1 MKECIGE
8 VLQEMLKDHT
18 YKQDEAPELTK
29 QIADRVK
36 NRLKLLELPR
46 YKYMVQV
53 VVGEQRLG
61 LVSFELSDGRRTR
74 LMGAGEKFRV
84 IEDWWEFFFFHQSL
98 LQLLTLLGRKVG
110 AQHGLELVW
119 VRLAASDG

>member
-1 MKECIGE
+1 MTTHGAANEHLF
-8 VLQEMLKDHT
+8 V
-18 YKQDEAPELTK
+18 
-29 QIADRVK
+29 ADLFLFVV
-36 NRLKLLELPR
+36 E
-46 YKYMVQV
+46 V

-61 LVSFELSDGRRTR
+61 SSASSSAMVAAR